1 MTVVYVLYI
10 MNNTNNIVLGWR
22 PMNCRLN
29 KYVNNAK
36 HMNTICTTNLI
47 VFLVVFLLYSSFKPY
62 VKLMKAIVI
71 IVIRN
76 VRYDG
81 RLGLYL
87 VKYLLPCRSMLQSSW
102 VYSGLLIYLTS
113 THTM

>member
-1 MTVVYVLYI
+1 
-10 MNNTNNIVLGWR
+10 MNNTNNIVLGCR
-22 PMNCRLN
+22 PMSCLLN
-29 KYVNNAK
+29 TYASNAI
-36 HMNTICTTNLI
+36 HMNTIWMTNLI
-47 VFLVVFLLYSSFKPY
+47 VFLVVFLLYSSFRPY